1 MHQEGRQVEAMTM
14 HPIIDSHVHLWNPA
28 QLRIP
33 WLDDIPLLNHAYG
46 LGEYREQTQGLFA
59 EAIVY
64 VEVNVVPE
72 QALQEA
78 QWVSE
83 QAGKDSR
90 LQGIVAFAPVEQG
103 VKVRTH
109 LEQLVKID
117 PRIKGVRRNLQDE
130 TMPGFCLQPA
140 FVEGV
145 RMLPEF
151 NLSFDLCIVHTQLR
165 DVISLVQQCPDTQFI
180 LDHIAKPHIRD
191 HVLDPWRGNMRE
203 LAALPNVVCKISG
216 MVTEADHQDW
226 IPEDLAPYV
235 AHVLTVFG
243 EERVMFGGDWPV
255 VLRASSLR
263 RWVEVLETLT
273 ADLSIQAKQA
283 FWVENARRV
292 YRLQG

>member
-1 MHQEGRQVEAMTM
+1 MTM

-33 WLDDIPLLNHAYG
+33 WLDDISLLNRAYEV
-46 LGEYREQTQGLFA
+46 GEYREQTQGLFI

-78 QWVSE
+78 QWVAE
-83 QAGKDSR
+83 RARRDSR

-103 VKVRTH
+103 SQVHAH
-109 LEQLVKID
+109 LKQLVKID
-117 PRIKGVRRNLQDE
+117 PRIKGVRRNLQGE
-130 TMPGFCLQPA
+130 TTPGFCLQPA

-145 RMLPEF
+145 RMLSDF
-151 NLSFDLCIVHTQLR
+151 NLSFDLCIMHTQLR
-165 DVISLVQQCPDTQFI
+165 DVISLVRQCPDTQFI
-180 LDHIAKPHIRD
+180 LDHIAKPNIRD
-191 HVLDPWRGNMRE
+191 HVLDPWREDMQE

-216 MVTEADHQDW
+216 MVTEADHQYW
-226 IPEDLAPYV
+226 TPEDLAPYV
-235 AHVLTVFG
+235 AHVLAVFG
-243 EERVMFGGDWPV
+243 QERVLFGGDWPV
-255 VLRASSLR
+255 VLLASSHR
-263 RWVEVLETLT
+263 RWVKVLETLT
-273 ADLSIQAKQA
+273 DHLSIQAKQA